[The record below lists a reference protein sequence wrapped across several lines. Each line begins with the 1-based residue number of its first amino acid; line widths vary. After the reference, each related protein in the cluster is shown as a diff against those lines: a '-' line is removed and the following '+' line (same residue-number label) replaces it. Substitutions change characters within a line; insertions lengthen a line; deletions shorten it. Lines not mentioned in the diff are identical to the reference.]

1 MKLKTLLIVVGLL
14 AVASLAVYF
23 VNRPTAPTPADP
35 RVGQPLLAT
44 DVLAQATRF
53 TLSENGNTVE
63 LTKAGEG
70 AWRVASYHDLPA
82 DFGKL
87 SRFVNDLT
95 EARIDSFVTSN
106 PTRLDRLEFDDTR
119 IALANGDATLWSVTL
134 GKHADG
140 GGRFIRFGDEQKAF
154 RTRLSAWLDTT
165 SRNWAD
171 AALVDLKP
179 EQVARI
185 EVELPDADPIIA
197 TRENAEGRFAIENA
211 PEDRQLRAS
220 SVNSLLTTLT
230 GIRFNDTSSAGA
242 DEVAAAREHQ
252 RKVTLTTFDGQTL
265 TIALGRKPE
274 QTIVKPAEATSETGG
289 PASVIGTATEAP
301 KSDEAGPAAIVE
313 GKTETIPAGPVYA
326 FISGPAPLA
335 KLADAPEN
343 LAFKVSD
350 YIFTSLPKTRDEW
363 LEPKPA
369 AEKAESGE

>member
-1 MKLKTLLIVVGLL
+1 
-14 AVASLAVYF
+14 
-23 VNRPTAPTPADP
+23 
-35 RVGQPLLAT
+35 
-44 DVLAQATRF
+44 
-53 TLSENGNTVE
+53 
-63 LTKAGEG
+63 
-70 AWRVASYHDLPA
+70 
-82 DFGKL
+82 
-87 SRFVNDLT
+87 
-95 EARIDSFVTSN
+95 
-106 PTRLDRLEFDDTR
+106 
-119 IALANGDATLWSVTL
+119 
-134 GKHADG
+134 
-140 GGRFIRFGDEQKAF
+140 RFGDEQKAF

-274 QTIVKPAEATSETGG
+274 QTIVKPAEA
-289 PASVIGTATEAP
+289 
-301 KSDEAGPAAIVE
+301 
-313 GKTETIPAGPVYA
+313 
-326 FISGPAPLA
+326 
-335 KLADAPEN
+335 
-343 LAFKVSD
+343 
-350 YIFTSLPKTRDEW
+350 
-363 LEPKPA
+363 
-369 AEKAESGE
+369 